1 MRFRVM
7 PNFPCPFLVVLFGLV
22 GLMSP
27 VSAQSN
33 APRKDVPLGA
43 VLVLGDSIAA
53 GYGVEKDAAFPTVLQ
68 RRIDEA
74 HLPFEVV
81 NAGVSGDTTAGG
93 LRRID
98 WVLKRPVDYLIIELG
113 GNDGLR
119 GIPPAETEKNLVG
132 IIGRARRKRPGI
144 RIVLAGMQM
153 PQNMGPEY
161 TREFES
167 VFPRV
172 AEQEKVRLIPF
183 LLEGVGGV
191 AEWNQADQIH
201 PNEKGHERVAD
212 NVWAVLN
219 ELLSPP
225 GK

>member
-1 MRFRVM
+1 MRFPVM
-7 PNFPCPFLVVLFGLV
+7 PSCPCRFLVILFGLV

-27 VSAQSN
+27 VFAQSN
-33 APRKDVPLGA
+33 APRKDETVGTI
-43 VLVLGDSIAA
+43 LVLGDSIAA
-53 GYGVEKDAAFPTVLQ
+53 GYGVEKDAAFPFVLQ
-68 RRIDEA
+68 RRIKEA

-98 WVLKRPVDYLIIELG
+98 WVLKRPVDFLIIELG

-119 GIPPAETEKNLVG
+119 GIPPGETEKNLAG
-132 IIGRARRKRPGI
+132 IIERARKKRPGI

-161 TREFES
+161 TREFQA

-172 AEQEKVRLIPF
+172 AEQEKVKLIPF
-183 LLEGVGGV
+183 LLEGVGGI

-212 NVWAVLN
+212 NVWAVLK
-219 ELLSPP
+219 EMLAPP
-225 GK
+225 EK